1 MNEENAEYAPAHGGL
16 KRVKVRNIVSKLV
29 NVSDYPVVL
38 DDDNVHD
45 LIEDLMSEDMVDK
58 EGNKHRSASIRC
70 GDTVVAIIDSHL
82 EKFQEIMKNIS
93 PQKLKEVKEQARRAI
108 QKDPSLIVSIDD
120 VGIDIDN
127 LENYLGTVEVLTIER
142 RRVYN
147 VYELSKE
154 NQQDVV

>member
-1 MNEENAEYAPAHGGL
+1 MNEEETEYAPAHGGL
-16 KRVKVRNIVSKLV
+16 RRVKVRNIVSKLV

-38 DDDNVHD
+38 DDDNVND
-45 LIEDLMSEDMVDK
+45 LIEDLMSEDMIDK
-58 EGNKHRSASIRC
+58 EGNKHRSASISC
-70 GDTVVAIIDSHL
+70 GNTIVAIIDNHL

-93 PQKLKEVKEQARRAI
+93 PQKLKEVKEQARNAI
-108 QKDPSLIVSIDD
+108 QKDPLLRIGIDN

-147 VYELSKE
+147 VYEVNEK
-154 NQQDVV
+154 NQ